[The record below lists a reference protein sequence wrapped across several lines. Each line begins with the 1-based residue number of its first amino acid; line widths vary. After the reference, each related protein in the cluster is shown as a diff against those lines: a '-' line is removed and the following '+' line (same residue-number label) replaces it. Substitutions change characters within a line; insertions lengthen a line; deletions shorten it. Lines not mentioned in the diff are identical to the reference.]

1 MVRET
6 WSVALR
12 EQHRLRVFQNR
23 VLVEK
28 CGVVDGRETV
38 TGGLETTE
46 Y

>member
-1 MVRET
+1 MVREN